1 MKFVAILFISI
12 VLMML
17 MVGCFF
23 PRMEPLPTY
32 TPAPIQQVVVTPT
45 PIPESEWFC
54 LKGKVEVINSTGPYG
69 ETTLALVGEQLICGR
84 DWKISGLY
92 GPVGHL
98 DSNPEKILTFK
109 DLQSL
114 LEDRSDNKED

>member
-1 MKFVAILFISI
+1 
-12 VLMML
+12 
-17 MVGCFF
+17 
-23 PRMEPLPTY
+23 
-32 TPAPIQQVVVTPT
+32 
-45 PIPESEWFC
+45 
-54 LKGKVEVINSTGPYG
+54 
-69 ETTLALVGEQLICGR
+69 ALVGEQLICGR

-92 GPVGHL
+92 GPVGDL